1 MNITEDNLNET
12 IDLLNDLICDENLL
26 TRTERLDLV
35 RAVAAI
41 GAMKA
46 RVAIVS
52 SQKSSSIKKS
62 GEKKEKKEKVI
73 DPRFPNAGIP
83 WNDNDESMLREVL
96 ESIPE
101 EGIGEHLFWL
111 AEKLG
116 RTPYSVACKIA
127 QIKKL
132 PAEWKDSFRKISDRI
147 RDSKM
152 TISEYI
158 QAKGHE

>member
-1 MNITEDNLNET
+1 MKITEDNLNEI

-41 GAMKA
+41 GAVKA

-52 SQKSSSIKKS
+52 SQKSSSIKS

-96 ESIPE
+96 EPIPE
-101 EGIGEHLFWL
+101 EEIGEHLFWL

-152 TISEYI
+152 TIGEYI

>member
-1 MNITEDNLNET
+1 MKITEDNLNEI

-96 ESIPE
+96 EPIPE
-101 EGIGEHLFWL
+101 EEIGEHLFWL

-152 TISEYI
+152 TIGEYI

>member
-1 MNITEDNLNET
+1 MKITEDNLNEI
-12 IDLLNDLICDENLL
+12 IDLLNDLICDEDLL

-96 ESIPE
+96 EPIPE
-101 EGIGEHLFWL
+101 EEIGEHLFWL

-152 TISEYI
+152 TIGEYI

>member
-1 MNITEDNLNET
+1 MNITEENLNNI
-12 IDLLNDLICDENLL
+12 IDSLNDLICDEKFL

-46 RVAIVS
+46 RVAILY
-52 SQKSSSIKKS
+52 SQKSSSVKKS
-62 GEKKEKKEKVI
+62 IMEKKEKII

-83 WNDNDESMLREVL
+83 WNDSDESMLREVL
-96 ESIPE
+96 EPVPE
-101 EGIGEHLFWL
+101 EEIGDHLFWL

-116 RTPYSVACKIA
+116 RTPYGVACKIA
-127 QIKKL
+127 QVKNL
-132 PAEWKDSFRKISDRI
+132 PADWKDRFRKISDRI

-158 QAKGHE
+158 QEKDNE

>member
-1 MNITEDNLNET
+1 
-12 IDLLNDLICDENLL
+12 
-26 TRTERLDLV
+26 
-35 RAVAAI
+35 
-41 GAMKA
+41 
-46 RVAIVS
+46 
-52 SQKSSSIKKS
+52 
-62 GEKKEKKEKVI
+62 
-73 DPRFPNAGIP
+73 
-83 WNDNDESMLREVL
+83 MLREVL

-101 EGIGEHLFWL
+101 EEIGEQLFWL

>member
-1 MNITEDNLNET
+1 MKITEDNLNEI

-41 GAMKA
+41 GAVKA

-96 ESIPE
+96 EPIPE
-101 EGIGEHLFWL
+101 EEIGEHLFWL

-152 TISEYI
+152 TIGEYI

>member
-62 GEKKEKKEKVI
+62 GEKKEKVI

-96 ESIPE
+96 EPIPE
-101 EGIGEHLFWL
+101 EEIGEHLFWL